1 VSDTRTVKLRRG
13 LVTILGEP
21 NAGKSTL
28 LNALVGQKIAI
39 VTPKP
44 QTTRNRILGV
54 AELKARKKGPGK
66 PGRPAAQILLMD
78 TPGVL
83 AAHSG
88 LDRRMLQDI
97 HEALESRDVVLLVV
111 DASAR
116 TPWDRAAH
124 DEKVQHGSRPA
135 SRQAV
140 LLDLLKDL
148 EGTVFLVLNKVDL
161 VEREKLL
168 PLIAAWSERYK
179 FDQVLPISATRPAS
193 LGVLEDAIVAA
204 LPEGERY
211 FPADQVTDQP
221 ERFLVAELIRE
232 KILLLTGQEIP
243 YAAAV
248 AVERFEE
255 PTEAQVKAAAKS
267 GKPPVTRIA
276 AAIFCERASQKGILI
291 GKQGAMLKRIGT
303 EARHEIETMLGTR
316 VMLEL
321 FVKVERDW
329 RDSNKFLDELDWRRQ
344 LEDLSVRPVLDE

>member
-1 VSDTRTVKLRRG
+1 V
-13 LVTILGEP
+13 VTILGEP

-28 LNALVGQKIAI
+28 LNALTGQKIAI
-39 VTPKP
+39 VTHKP

-54 AELKARKKGPGK
+54 AELPARKKAPRQ

-83 AAHSG
+83 AASSG
-88 LDRRMLQDI
+88 LDRRMLQEI
-97 HEALESRDVVLLVV
+97 HEALEQRNIVLLVV
-111 DASAR
+111 DASAM
-116 TPWDRAAH
+116 TPWDRAAR

-140 LLDLLKDL
+140 LLDLLGKLD
-148 EGTVFLVLNKVDL
+148 GPVFLVLNKIDL
-161 VEREKLL
+161 VEKKDLL
-168 PLIAAWSERYK
+168 PLIAAWNERYK
-179 FDQVLPISATRPAS
+179 FAEVIPISARRKAS
-193 LGVLEDAIVAA
+193 LDVLEDALVAA

-243 YAAAV
+243 YASAV
-248 AVERFEE
+248 VVERFEE
-255 PTEAQVKAAAKS
+255 PSEPELKRAAKG
-267 GKPPVTRIA
+267 GKPALTRIA
-276 AAIFCERASQKGILI
+276 AAIFCERTSQKGILI
-291 GKQGAMLKRIGT
+291 GKQGAMLKKIGT
-303 EARHEIETMLGTR
+303 EARHEIEQMLGTR

-321 FVKVERDW
+321 FVKVEKDW

-344 LEDLSVRPVLDE
+344 LEHLATPRISERDE